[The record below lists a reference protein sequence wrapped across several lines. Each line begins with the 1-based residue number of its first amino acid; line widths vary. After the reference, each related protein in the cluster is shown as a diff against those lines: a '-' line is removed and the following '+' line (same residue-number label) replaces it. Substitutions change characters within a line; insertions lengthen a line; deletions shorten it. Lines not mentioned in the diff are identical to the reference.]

1 MQEIVKRLINL
12 RWLHI
17 SVSSNSYCCFPSDVV
32 VAVEVVSVLLEDWTD
47 LLLWTVTMVR
57 VCWWSRTPSVEEVL
71 SEVTTLLW
79 IDWLL
84 WTEPLI
90 CVRWPTRMV
99 LLWSSPPSFVLWM
112 LKVCQPYERE
122 CQHRIFQKIT
132 KAASY
137 QRIQQI
143 CNPFNC
149 LLFHLQNI

>member
-84 WTEPLI
+84 WTAPLI
-90 CVRWPTRMV
+90 SVRWPTRMV
-99 LLWSSPPSFVLWM
+99 LLLSSPPSFVLWM
-112 LKVCQPYERE
+112 LSMLALRKKMP
-122 CQHRIFQKIT
+122 K
-132 KAASY
+132 
-137 QRIQQI
+137 
-143 CNPFNC
+143 
-149 LLFHLQNI
+149 QNISKDHRQPATREYSRSVTR

>member
-1 MQEIVKRLINL
+1 MQEILKRLINLRGKL

-17 SVSSNSYCCFPSDVV
+17 SVSSNSYCCFPSVVV

-84 WTEPLI
+84 WTAPLI
-90 CVRWPTRMV
+90 SVRWPTRMV
-99 LLWSSPPSFVLWM
+99 LLLSSPPSFVLWM
-112 LKVCQPYERE
+112 FKVCQPYERKSL
-122 CQHRIFQKIT
+122 HRIFQKIT
-132 KAASY
+132 ESQLPENTAD
-137 QRIQQI
+137 
-143 CNPFNC
+143 
-149 LLFHLQNI
+149 L